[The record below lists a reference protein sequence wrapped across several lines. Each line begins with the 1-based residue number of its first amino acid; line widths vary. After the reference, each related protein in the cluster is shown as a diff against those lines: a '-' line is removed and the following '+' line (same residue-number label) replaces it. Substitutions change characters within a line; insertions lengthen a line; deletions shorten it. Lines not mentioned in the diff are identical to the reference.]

1 MTFHTTASRPPGAD
15 TSHASY
21 STHSEV
27 SSLDARPMRGGR
39 ASAGA
44 GAYSRSAGD
53 DEFDF

>member
-15 TSHASY
+15 TSHTSY

-27 SSLDARPMRGGR
+27 DARPVRGGR
-39 ASAGA
+39 AGAGA
-44 GAYSRSAGD
+44 GAYSRGAGD